1 MNDLNKVLKSLKN
14 NQSRDPNDM
23 INELFKPGTI
33 GCDLK
38 SAILGLMN
46 GIKFN
51 MEFPLFTQLSNI
63 TTIYKRRGSRLDMNN
78 DRGIFILSSARKI
91 LDKLVYNDKYPH
103 LDKGMSDSNIGSRKN
118 KNIKNHLFIVYGII
132 HSILKEG
139 KSCIDIGIYD
149 IEKAFD
155 GLWLEDCMNDM
166 YDTLPQDQ
174 RDDKLSLIYESNKN
188 NLWVL

>member
-14 NQSRDPNDM
+14 NQSRYPNDM
-23 INELFKPGTI
+23 INELFNPGTI

-118 KNIKNHLFIVYGII
+118 ENIKNHLFIVYGII
-132 HSILKEG
+132 HSERRKVMHRYWHI
-139 KSCIDIGIYD
+139 
-149 IEKAFD
+149 
-155 GLWLEDCMNDM
+155 
-166 YDTLPQDQ
+166 
-174 RDDKLSLIYESNKN
+174 
-188 NLWVL
+188 